1 MYNKKGEIMDLQC
14 LVESGKKAKQ
24 ETEDFI
30 NGHIHD
36 QTKGWPVLSRVA
48 KDFASKWESL
58 VLEDKLLVWKF
69 KHGSKDALRHIYEK
83 YRDDLLRMAA
93 GLLNDRSAAED
104 IVHDVFLVFVR
115 SAKQFQ
121 LTGSLK
127 GYLARCVAN
136 RARNVNLSRRRRQTI
151 NMDDAEP
158 IASDFKR
165 PDQWI
170 IFSEE
175 FTKLKSAMT
184 DLPYEQREAVILHI
198 HGGMKFREIGK
209 LQDVS
214 SKTAQSRFR
223 YGFNKLRSILGIEV
237 TK

>member
-1 MYNKKGEIMDLQC
+1 MDLQC
-14 LVESGKKAKQ
+14 LVESGKKAKR

-36 QTKGWPVLSRVA
+36 RTKGWPVFSRVA
-48 KDFASKWESL
+48 RDFALKWESL
-58 VLEDKLLVWKF
+58 VLEDTLLVWKC

-83 YRDDLLRMAA
+83 YRDDLLRIAA
-93 GLLNDRSAAED
+93 GLLNDTGAAED
-104 IVHDVFLVFVR
+104 IVHDVFVVFVR

-127 GYLARCVAN
+127 GYLARCVGN
-136 RARNVNLSRRRRQTI
+136 RARNVNLSSRRRQTLR
-151 NMDDAEP
+151 MEDVEP

-175 FTKLKSAMT
+175 FTKLSYAMT
-184 DLPYEQREAVILHI
+184 ELPYEQREAVILRI
-198 HGGMKFREIGK
+198 HGGMKFREIAK

-214 SKTAQSRFR
+214 GKTAQSRFR
-223 YGFNKLRSILGIEV
+223 YGLNKLRSILSSEV
-237 TK
+237 TR